1 MDTVAFIESHYVK
14 ERGLSPENTVEFL
27 EKNYLDQGKLGT
39 KCSLGGL
46 YPPSKTQE
54 ADGPRLLVL
63 DVGLSAT
70 VPTLGSG
77 EILEFSADGKNQ
89 RVLVGNQALP
99 DGVVLDSATSRMF
112 WTNMGIPGKID
123 GAVYSANL
131 EGTDVQ
137 TVISP
142 GSINTPKQLAL
153 DSAARKLFFSDR
165 EGCRVYRC
173 NFDGSDLE
181 ALISNGDYDESQDTK
196 DVSKWCVGITVA
208 SNLGKFYW
216 TQKGPS
222 KGRQGRI
229 FCADIPA
236 SVGQS
241 PLSRDNVHCLL
252 EGLPEP
258 IDLEIDE
265 ESGYLYWTDRGEI
278 PFGNSLNRARLSES
292 GQLATTSS
300 TQKFEVLTR
309 HLKEAIGLKLD
320 TKRGQVYLTDLG
332 GHIYRCDMDGKNK
345 EVIFHDDHR
354 ALTGIALL

>member
-1 MDTVAFIESHYVK
+1 MDTVAFIESHYLK
-14 ERGLSPENTVEFL
+14 ERGLSPENTVGFL
-27 EKNYLDQGKLGT
+27 EKYYLDQGKLGT

-46 YPPSKTQE
+46 YPPSKTQ
-54 ADGPRLLVL
+54 ASDGPKLFVL
-63 DVGLSAT
+63 DVGLSAA

-77 EILEFSADGKNQ
+77 EILEFSADRKNQ
-89 RVLVGNQALP
+89 QVLVGKQALP
-99 DGVVLDSATSRMF
+99 DGVALDSATGRMF

-131 EGTDVQ
+131 DGTDVQ

-181 ALISNGDYDESQDTK
+181 ALISNRDDEQSQDIK

-208 SNLGKFYW
+208 SKLGKFYW

-229 FCADIPA
+229 FCANIPS
-236 SVGQS
+236 SVGQ
-241 PLSRDNVHCLL
+241 PALSSDNIHCIL

-265 ESGYLYWTDRGEI
+265 ESGYL
-278 PFGNSLNRARLSES
+278 
-292 GQLATTSS
+292 
-300 TQKFEVLTR
+300 
-309 HLKEAIGLKLD
+309 
-320 TKRGQVYLTDLG
+320 
-332 GHIYRCDMDGKNK
+332 
-345 EVIFHDDHR
+345 
-354 ALTGIALL
+354 